1 MGKTSRW
8 LDAEEDEEP
17 KASSSKKKGTNTR
30 TVLSKPAW
38 SGKSIASRAQRLDG
52 AVVEQ
57 VFIKALRGYPAQL
70 KLRLVN
76 LILGGGAE
84 NAILSRHREDLED
97 MQRALQ
103 EKVGEDK
110 DSEFP
115 AARTCVLAGYLG
127 AQNLPAESTWLS
139 DGAFVM
145 EDVPTGVKASA
156 RAPLELAAIR
166 SSPGFVDSKGAVH
179 CYCGVSAVYKQQSG
193 WNNQGK
199 VCYFTCREGKCRMYV
214 TVGALSLLTEMME
227 EMGVS
232 TIPQFYCPEHPDK
245 EIRISEFKQGES
257 MLLQARCPWYSSDS
271 GRREFCVKEVMGPEG
286 DPHSVTGQQVW
297 TAMDLL
303 TSAK

>member
-8 LDAEEDEEP
+8 LDADEAEEST
-17 KASSSKKKGTNTR
+17 KAGGSKKKGTNTR
-30 TVLSKPAW
+30 TVLAKPAW

-76 LILGGGAE
+76 LVLEGGE
-84 NAILSRHREDLED
+84 NGVLSRHRKDLED
-97 MQRALQ
+97 MRDALL
-103 EKVGEDK
+103 EKVGEVK
-110 DSEFP
+110 DPEFP
-115 AARTCVLAGYLG
+115 AARTCVLAAYLG
-127 AQNLPAESTWLS
+127 AQNLPSESTWLA
-139 DGAFVM
+139 DGAFAM
-145 EDVPTGVKASA
+145 DEAPAGVKADA
-156 RAPLELAAIR
+156 RVPLELAAIR

-179 CYCGVSAVYKQQSG
+179 CYCGVGAVYKQQTG

-199 VCYFTCREGKCRMYV
+199 TCYFTCKEGKCRMYV
-214 TVGALSLLTEMME
+214 TVSALSHLTELME
-227 EMGVS
+227 EMGVT

-245 EIRISEFKQGES
+245 EIRISDFEQGNRI
-257 MLLQARCPWYSSDS
+257 LLQARCPWYSSDS

-286 DPHSVTGQQVW
+286 DSHAVTGQQVW

-303 TSAK
+303 TK